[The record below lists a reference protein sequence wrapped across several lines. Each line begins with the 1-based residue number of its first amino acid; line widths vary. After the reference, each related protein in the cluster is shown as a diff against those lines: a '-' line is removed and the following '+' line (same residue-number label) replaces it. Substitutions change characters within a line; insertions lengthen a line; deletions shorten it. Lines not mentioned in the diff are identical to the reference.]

1 MHKSEAVE
9 SAATALYEELLD
21 AGIDVMF
28 DDRVARPGV
37 MFAEMELM
45 GIPHRLVVSDKG
57 LKENQFEYKG
67 RLDSEAR
74 MIPRESVLE
83 FIRGQLESSE

>member
-1 MHKSEAVE
+1 MQKSEEVE
-9 SAATALYEELLD
+9 KAATALYEELLD

-67 RLDSEAR
+67 RLDSEAQ

-83 FIRGQLESSE
+83 FIREQLES